1 MRSTNAQLL
10 KLSQKDCYQFFSCID
25 VLTVV
30 LSGTTVGV
38 VASEKVNKSEILSV
52 KLREEAINGRAFSGA
67 STGVPS
73 ERGQLIRDNC
83 EL

>member
-1 MRSTNAQLL
+1 M
-10 KLSQKDCYQFFSCID
+10 
-25 VLTVV
+25 VV
-30 LSGTTVGV
+30 DSSPPSLSGFLIAVLNGTTTGV

-67 STGVPS
+67 STGVLS

>member
-1 MRSTNAQLL
+1 MLN
-10 KLSQKDCYQFFSCID
+10 
-25 VLTVV
+25 
-30 LSGTTVGV
+30 GTTTGV

-52 KLREEAINGRAFSGA
+52 KLREEAINVRACSGA
-67 STGVPS
+67 GTGVPS